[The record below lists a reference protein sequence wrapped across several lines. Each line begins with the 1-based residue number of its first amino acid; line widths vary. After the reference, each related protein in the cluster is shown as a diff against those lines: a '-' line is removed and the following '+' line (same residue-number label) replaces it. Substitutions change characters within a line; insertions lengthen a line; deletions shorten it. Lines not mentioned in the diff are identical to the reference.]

1 MGVAARLAR
10 PHLRGGGG
18 GGVVAR
24 RIPHEAA
31 AAGCQQAAFL
41 LERHQAG
48 CHGQVLRVA
57 QLFDLFLLLLLFL
70 AFPVPYE
77 PHDEKGGGGGGG
89 YSLNSVNT
97 NHKDTPAKNGQTQE
111 RSLHRL
117 MRRFFT
123 NASDRWLSSLDPLVS
138 V

>member
-1 MGVAARLAR
+1 MSTLSPVRYPSIPYQLIEMRRLLARRHPGLVARVDPHMHGGGVMGVAARLAR

-24 RIPHEAA
+24 RIAHQATT
-31 AAGCQQAAFL
+31 AGCQQAAFL

-70 AFPVPYE
+70 AFPVSDE
-77 PHDEKGGGGGGG
+77 PHDERGGG
-89 YSLNSVNT
+89 T
-97 NHKDTPAKNGQTQE
+97 TQ
-111 RSLHRL
+111 H
-117 MRRFFT
+117 
-123 NASDRWLSSLDPLVS
+123 
-138 V
+138 